1 MKFDLYCQRCQYYSI
16 QARQGI
22 ICGLSGSK
30 PNFKNVCPHFILDK
44 ARENELLKIQNA
56 SKVREQKR
64 RDYTSPYHIDE
75 SEYFSRPIIGLA
87 IGIIIILIA
96 PLLERLL
103 TVFGLTNFSME
114 SVFLLISLPLGL
126 LYFLV
131 MYKYISL
138 SQRMI
143 VLKKN
148 EISNILDPGFVF
160 INFINERAIKID
172 LNNII
177 VDWEKLSEYELKRNI
192 YEYYYNTLN
201 STQT

>member
-1 MKFDLYCQRCQYYSI
+1 MYPKFLGDTQYSI
-16 QARQGI
+16 EAMQGI

-30 PNFKNVCPHFILDK
+30 PKFKNVCPYFILDIS
-44 ARENELLKIQNA
+44 RENEFIKIKNA

-87 IGIIIILIA
+87 IGFIIILIV
-96 PLLERLL
+96 PLFERLL
-103 TVFGLTNFSME
+103 AVFGMTNFSME
-114 SVFLLISLPLGL
+114 SIFLLISLPLGI
-126 LYFLV
+126 LYFLI
-131 MYKYISL
+131 MYKYISPN
-138 SQRMI
+138 QRMI

-177 VDWEKLSEYELKRNI
+177 VDCEELSEYELKRNI

>member
-1 MKFDLYCQRCQYYSI
+1 MKFDLYCQRCQHYSI

-30 PNFKNVCPHFILDK
+30 PKFKNVCPHFILDK
-44 ARENELLKIQNA
+44 SRENEFLKIQNA

-75 SEYFSRPIIGLA
+75 SEYFSRPLIGLT
-87 IGIIIILIA
+87 IGLIIILIA

-131 MYKYISL
+131 MYKYVSP

-143 VLKKN
+143 VLKEN

-177 VDWEKLSEYELKRNI
+177 VDWEELSEYELKRNI